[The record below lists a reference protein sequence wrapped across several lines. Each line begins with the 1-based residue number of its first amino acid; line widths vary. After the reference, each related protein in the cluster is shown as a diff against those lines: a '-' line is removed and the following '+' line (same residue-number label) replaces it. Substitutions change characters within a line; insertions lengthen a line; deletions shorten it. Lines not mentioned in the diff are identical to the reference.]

1 MNRLKIFR
9 LLSLIVFL
17 LSLAFIYPTFNFN
30 KLPEWWKFV
39 FPEKKINLGLDLRG
53 GVFVVMGLDEN
64 ISESIIS
71 SKEEQRIKDS
81 ILDKNILLRGT
92 SSSNNEI
99 KINFYDQKSAKNAY
113 ELLSKKSSYIMSQ
126 SENLVTIKL
135 SDDEF
140 TRTQSSKIIESTAN
154 STSISIV
161 EDNAGDILLDLKD
174 FNIDPGS
181 AKIND
186 VKINYKTSKSNF
198 EAYLG
203 EIFYIDENFLK
214 NNFSDCLLYTS
225 DAADE

>member
-39 FPEKKINLGLDLRG
+39 FTEKKINLGLDLRG

-99 KINFYDQKSAKNAY
+99 KINFYDQKSAKNDY

-135 SDDEF
+135 
-140 TRTQSSKIIESTAN
+140 
-154 STSISIV
+154 
-161 EDNAGDILLDLKD
+161 
-174 FNIDPGS
+174 
-181 AKIND
+181 
-186 VKINYKTSKSNF
+186 
-198 EAYLG
+198 
-203 EIFYIDENFLK
+203 
-214 NNFSDCLLYTS
+214 
-225 DAADE
+225 

>member
-1 MNRLKIFR
+1 MLFR
-9 LLSLIVFL
+9 STSPETTNTIEYEIRDN
-17 LSLAFIYPTFNFN
+17 SYPYTTRDQIKLDGSKLVVDGGETNAETNSVKVTIRAYFKYSNGYTFEN
-30 KLPEWWKFV
+30 E
-39 FPEKKINLGLDLRG
+39 EDSYEDL
-53 GVFVVMGLDEN
+53 
-64 ISESIIS
+64 
-71 SKEEQRIKDS
+71 
-81 ILDKNILLRGT
+81 T
-92 SSSNNEI
+92 
-99 KINFYDQKSAKNAY
+99 
-113 ELLSKKSSYIMSQ
+113 
-126 SENLVTIKL
+126 VTIKL

-203 EIFYIDENFLK
+203 DIK
-214 NNFSDCLLYTS
+214 NYFN
-225 DAADE
+225 